1 MTRLPTPG
9 SDAGEWGQIL
19 NDYLSTA
26 HKPDGTLKPDVVDAS
41 VIAND
46 AISEAN
52 LSEDVRDKLNV
63 IAGQQGATGPSGP
76 SGAAG
81 PTGATGPIGPA
92 GTGVPGAGTTG
103 QLLAKS
109 SNADY
114 ATEWIDA
121 PTVAASGVVS
131 VLVSTGSEARPT
143 ADTVLWLGGATEPV
157 NMTNGDLWFSPT
169 QPTDTEAPTQPTS
182 LISSSITSS
191 SFTLGWTGATDNIAV
206 TAYEVF
212 IDGVSYKIVTG
223 TSTNITGR
231 NGNTTYAC
239 TVRARDAAGNWGDLS
254 DSLNVTTLTSVG
266 GTHSVYGSSI
276 VSALQVYNDG
286 GTMTVATGFRADTNS
301 YQLTGARVYVPTG
314 GTTPSTA
321 TVYLFTPTSGGP
333 DLANPV
339 RTVTMSITS
348 GQWNEVSFPT
358 AYTLTSGTYFWVG
371 YEFGDGTYMSTTSA
385 GAAQVQASD
394 GSSLYLAPEDIP
406 AGTHRNYWRA
416 NSGSTSSSSI
426 GGQSYGIDV
435 IVTEG

>member
-254 DSLNVTTLTSVG
+254 DALNVTTLESVA
-266 GTHSVYGSSI
+266 TDHSVYASSP
-276 VSALQVYNDG
+276 VSALQSYNDG
-286 GTMTVATGFRADTNS
+286 GTITVATGFRIDTS
-301 YQLTGARVYVPTG
+301 DWSVKGARIYVPSGATI
-314 GTTPSTA
+314 PSSATA
-321 TVYLFTPTSGGP
+321 YLFAGATTP
-333 DLANPV
+333 DLANPI
-339 RTVTMSITS
+339 RTATISTAV
-348 GQWNEVSFPT
+348 GQWNEVDFPT
-358 AYTLTSGTYFWVG
+358 TYTATSGQYFWIG
-371 YEFGDGTYMSTTSA
+371 YDFGNGAYLSSSAAGTS
-385 GAAQVQASD
+385 QIQASD
-394 GSSLYLAPEDIP
+394 GALLYMAPDDIP
-406 AGTHRNYWRA
+406 GGAHRNYYRM
-416 NSGSTSSSSI
+416 NSGDTSHSTI

-435 IVTEG
+435 IVTEA

>member
-314 GTTPSTA
+314 GTHTI
-321 TVYLFTPTSGGP
+321 
-333 DLANPV
+333 NC
-339 RTVTMSITS
+339 
-348 GQWNEVSFPT
+348 
-358 AYTLTSGTYFWVG
+358 
-371 YEFGDGTYMSTTSA
+371 DGLPIYS
-385 GAAQVQASD
+385 
-394 GSSLYLAPEDIP
+394 
-406 AGTHRNYWRA
+406 N
-416 NSGSTSSSSI
+416 
-426 GGQSYGIDV
+426 
-435 IVTEG
+435 